1 MKELIK
7 KAIQE
12 TLVVENKVSL
22 DRCVD
27 KIMLIIDSEKKPNVE
42 LQIGKGFENIR
53 KF

>member
-1 MKELIK
+1 MKDLIK

-27 KIMLIIDSEKKPNVE
+27 KIMLIIESEKKPKVE
-42 LQIGKGFENIR
+42 LQIGREFPNTR